1 MKSSNK
7 SYWLSVKRFVGKAQA
22 ESAFGELDDL
32 SFRLLEW
39 ILSRPEKDHPLFAMD
54 LVLKSG
60 VASPAAIHKSTATLV
75 DKGFI
80 DSQRDP
86 ADTRRRIITP
96 TRQAIRELRR
106 LDKEVE
112 DWAKS
117 LG

>member
-1 MKSSNK
+1 MAKPSTSS
-7 SYWLSVKRFVGKAQA
+7 WIEARGFLRKAQA

-60 VASPAAIHKSTATLV
+60 VASPAAIHKSAATLV

-80 DSQRDP
+80 DSEYDP

-96 TRQAIRELRR
+96 TRRAIRELKR
-106 LDKEVE
+106 LDQEVQ
-112 DWAKS
+112 DWAKL